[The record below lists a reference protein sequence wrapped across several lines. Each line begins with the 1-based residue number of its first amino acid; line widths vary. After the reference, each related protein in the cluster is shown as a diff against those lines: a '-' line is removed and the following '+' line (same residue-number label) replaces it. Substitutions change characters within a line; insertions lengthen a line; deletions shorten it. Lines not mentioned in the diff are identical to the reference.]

1 VQELIIDPKKTETMK
16 IRIHDFIVLNLVAI
30 GPPFLASGLSVLFRN
45 PVLTSYHQSARIRQ
59 RVTGVPLA
67 PPARK
72 RQNGVMAGKQEKTTF
87 VCGRCG
93 HTEPKWL
100 GRCPACGEW
109 NTFAAGPVAGRKKRE
124 VGAAPATMPLTR
136 VEDREDLRFDS
147 GLPEVN
153 RVLGGGIVR
162 GATVLLG
169 GEPGIGKS
177 TLMLQLA
184 SGIGSPGRVLL
195 VSGEES
201 PEQIKLRAGRVGALS
216 EKIEICTETDLEA
229 LKAVL
234 EAVKPVL
241 VVVDSIQTL
250 RSADLGPVPGT
261 VNQMK
266 YAAQELADWAKLH
279 RTSLFLV
286 GHVTKEGAIAGPKV
300 VEHLVDTVL
309 QFEAADQDLR
319 FLRAVKNRFGSVD
332 EIGIFRMNEDG
343 LEQIKNANELFLE
356 KRTGALPP
364 GIVVAPL
371 IEGSRALLVELQS
384 LAAPAKGGLPRVF
397 SDRID
402 ARLVWKAVG
411 VLERYCG
418 LSFANYD
425 AYVNVAGGLQIR
437 EVGIELPLC
446 LSLYS
451 ARLGVSFPE
460 RTAVCGEVSLAGEI
474 RAVRQAEKR
483 LKTAQELGFQSV
495 IGPRNAMP
503 GWRGA
508 ATLQDAVQLA
518 FKPQ

>member
-1 VQELIIDPKKTETMK
+1 M
-16 IRIHDFIVLNLVAI
+16 
-30 GPPFLASGLSVLFRN
+30 
-45 PVLTSYHQSARIRQ
+45 
-59 RVTGVPLA
+59 
-67 PPARK
+67 
-72 RQNGVMAGKQEKTTF
+72 
-87 VCGRCG
+87 
-93 HTEPKWL
+93 
-100 GRCPACGEW
+100 
-109 NTFAAGPVAGRKKRE
+109 
-124 VGAAPATMPLTR
+124 

-147 GLPEVN
+147 GLSEVN
-153 RVLGGGIVR
+153 RVLGGGIVK
-162 GATVLLG
+162 GSTVLLG

-177 TLMLQLA
+177 TLMLQVA
-184 SGIGSPGRVLL
+184 AGVASPGRVLL

-201 PEQIKLRAGRVGALS
+201 PEQIKLRAVRVGALS
-216 EKIEICTETDLEA
+216 ERVEVCTETGLEA
-229 LKAVL
+229 LRQVL

-266 YAAQELADWAKLH
+266 YAVQELSDWAKLH
-279 RTSLFLV
+279 RTALFLV
-286 GHVTKEGAIAGPKV
+286 GHVTKEGVIAGPKV

-309 QFEAADQDLR
+309 QFEAAEHDLR

-332 EIGIFRMNEDG
+332 EIGIFRMNENG
-343 LEQIKNANELFLE
+343 LEQIENSNELFLE
-356 KRTGALPP
+356 KRSGVLPP

-371 IEGSRALLVELQS
+371 VEGSRVLLVELQS

-402 ARLVWKAVG
+402 SRLVWKAVG
-411 VLERYCG
+411 VLEKYCG
-418 LSFANYD
+418 LSFANHD

-451 ARLGVSFPE
+451 ARLGVSFPQ

-474 RAVRQAEKR
+474 RAVKQAEKR
-483 LKTAQELGFQSV
+483 LKTAQELGFENV
-495 IGPRNAMP
+495 IGPVIPANDLP

-508 ATLQDAVQLA
+508 ATLQVAAQLA